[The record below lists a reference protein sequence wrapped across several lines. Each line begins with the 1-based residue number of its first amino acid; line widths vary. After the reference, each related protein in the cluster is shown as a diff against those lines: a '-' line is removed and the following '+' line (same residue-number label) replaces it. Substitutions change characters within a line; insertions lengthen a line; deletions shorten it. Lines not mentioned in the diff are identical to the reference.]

1 MKSININGRL
11 VGKAHPT
18 FVIAEAGD
26 NHMGSLATAIQM
38 ANMALVAGADAV
50 KYQHHLPD
58 EEMLPDVPTSDNM
71 REPLYDFLVKNALT
85 LDDHITLK
93 KHCDKIG
100 IQYLCTPFSFQAALE
115 LQNHGLLD
123 AIKIGSGEMTDIPSL
138 SRMADFGVPMILS
151 TGMSTF
157 EEINETY
164 SMMME
169 KKVSFALLNCVSE
182 YPPEYDDI
190 NLGVIKKMQESFPG
204 AVIGHSDHTPTNY
217 TAFAAVTL
225 GAAIIEKHVIID
237 KLTPGPD
244 QSVSLNFHEFN
255 DLVSGIRIIEAASG
269 DSKKVH
275 EKEKAIREWAFRS
288 VVAIKEIPAGKVI
301 EPTDVWTKRPGTGI
315 PSAKLNDVIGRT
327 SKVCIKENTLLSW
340 DQLI

>member
-11 VGKAHPT
+11 VGKGYPT

-26 NHMGSLATAIQM
+26 NHMGSLDTAIQM

-58 EEMLPDVPTSDNM
+58 EEMLPDVPSSDNM
-71 REPLYDFLVKNALT
+71 REPLYDFLVKNALN
-85 LDDHITLK
+85 LKDHIKLK
-93 KHCDKIG
+93 KHCDSIG

-115 LQNHGLLD
+115 LQNNQLLD

-164 SMMME
+164 TMMMD

-182 YPPEYDDI
+182 YPPEYADI
-190 NLGVIKKMQESFPG
+190 NLGVIEKMYKAFPG

-255 DLVSGIRIIEAASG
+255 DLVSGIRIIESASG
-269 DSKKVH
+269 DSKRVH

-288 VVAIKEIPAGKVI
+288 VVAVKEIPAGKVI
-301 EPTDVWTKRPGTGI
+301 EQSDVWTKRPGTGI
-315 PSAKLNDVIGRT
+315 PSARISDVIGRT
-327 SKVCIKENTLLSW
+327 SKVRIKENTLLNW
-340 DQLI
+340 DQLA